1 MALAHANCVTE
12 EEMQGAVATLGPDE
26 RRRLADF
33 VRPLRQ
39 RQFVLGRILLRS
51 MLAAEFG
58 IDPGSIDVHERPG
71 NAPLITLGQALPSP
85 CFSLSH
91 SADWIACVISR
102 DTAIGIDVEV
112 INPARDIAA
121 LSRAAFTPDECA
133 WLARQ
138 PHAQQMPA
146 FYHLWSLKEA
156 LYKMQGSV
164 SPPLIDSRGRLT
176 GEGEG
181 WHGHVLAHPNV
192 SLVICSALP
201 LACVHVLGQPDH
213 EFPCPAAGEGILQC
227 QRTEHTTASPVPGL
241 IRQRHLVGRFIA

>member
-12 EEMQGAVATLGPDE
+12 EEMQRAVALLGADE
-26 RRRLADF
+26 RRRLAGF

-51 MLAAEFG
+51 MLAGEFG
-58 IDPGSIDVHERPG
+58 IDPGSIDIHERPG
-71 NAPLITLGQALPSP
+71 NAPLITLGQALTSP
-85 CFSLSH
+85 YISLSH
-91 SADWIACVISR
+91 SADWVACVISR
-102 DTAIGIDVEV
+102 GTAVGIDVEV

-121 LSRAAFTPDECA
+121 LSRAAFMPDECA

-138 PHAQQMPA
+138 PHDQQMPA

-164 SPPLIDSRGRLT
+164 SPPLIDSRGSLT
-176 GEGEG
+176 SEGEG
-181 WHGHVLAHPNV
+181 WYGLTLAHPSV

-201 LACVHVLGQPDH
+201 MACVHVFGQPDH
-213 EFPCPAAGEGILQC
+213 EFACPATGESLPQC
-227 QRTEHTTASPVPGL
+227 QRREDSTNIPIPGFTRL
-241 IRQRHLVGRFIA
+241 KRLTGRS